1 MPGRQIN
8 EMNINP
14 NKQKRSKT
22 KLTLV
27 LIEIDL
33 EVLRLI
39 RVIRFDRSAVRASQI
54 DTANKKDAE
63 DVESSEMDADDLR
76 RLIYNPNLEKKT
88 LLFWSLF
95 YL

>member
-1 MPGRQIN
+1 
-8 EMNINP
+8 MNINP

-39 RVIRFDRSAVRASQI
+39 RVIRFDRSAVRATQI
-54 DTANKKDAE
+54 DTLQIKRMQKMWRARKWMLMIYDVSSITQILKKK
-63 DVESSEMDADDLR
+63 LYFFGLYFICR
-76 RLIYNPNLEKKT
+76 
-88 LLFWSLF
+88 
-95 YL
+95 